1 MDQESPYSRP
11 DLYDLLAP
19 ADPAMEAFYLEAAA
33 ESAGP
38 ILDLACGSGRFT
50 VPLARAGHRVV
61 GGDRSSEMLKQAR
74 ANVAAAGAAAEFV
87 TLDMRDFDLGQQF
100 GLVFVAANTLLHLHR
115 GDELARCLR
124 AVRRH
129 LRGNGRFA
137 FDIFVPSPAIL
148 SRDPARRYPV
158 ETVRHPGLGLVT
170 VEETTRYDPA
180 SRISHTT
187 WFWSTATAR
196 DFWVTPVVL
205 RQIFADELPVLL
217 EAGGLRLIERFGD
230 FERSPF
236 GPDSFRQV
244 CIAAAA

>member
-19 ADPAMEAFYLEAAA
+19 ADPAMAAFYLEAAT
-33 ESAGP
+33 ETAGP

-61 GGDRSSEMLKQAR
+61 GGDLSSDMLKQAR
-74 ANVAAAGAAAEFV
+74 TNAAAAGVTAEFV
-87 TLDMRDFDLGQQF
+87 TLDMRDFDLGRRF
-100 GLVFVAANTLLHLHR
+100 ALVLVAANTLLHLHA
-115 GDELARCLR
+115 GDDLRRCFQ

-129 LRGNGRFA
+129 LGENGRFA

-148 SRDPARRYPV
+148 RRDPVRRFPV
-158 ETVRHPGLGLVT
+158 ETVHHPQLGQVI
-170 VEETTRYDPA
+170 VEETTRYDRA
-180 SRISHTT
+180 SRISHAT

-196 DFWVTPVVL
+196 DFWITPVVL
-205 RQIFADELPVLL
+205 RQIFAEELPGLL

-230 FERSPF
+230 FRRDPF